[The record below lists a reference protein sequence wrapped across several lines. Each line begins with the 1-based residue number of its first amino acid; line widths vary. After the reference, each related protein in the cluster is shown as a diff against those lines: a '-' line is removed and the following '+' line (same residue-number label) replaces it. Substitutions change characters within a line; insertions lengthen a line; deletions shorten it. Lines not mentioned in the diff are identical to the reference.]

1 MRPKKNG
8 AEVCQNE
15 YIKAMLVPYAERSLA
30 KANRAEVE
38 AHLTECQFCRE
49 EVRRLHDLMR
59 PLSELAKSG
68 FKPVYDAHP
77 THEQL
82 FRYSVNDRQQS
93 QEEQRNIRL
102 HIFMCNDC
110 SKEIQLIKQVEH
122 DFEGISATDS
132 SRWTIP
138 PVLRNLL
145 VSPSRTS
152 VIVENALEE
161 HIPNIERLRALMQKI
176 NLHLVGVVAA
186 VILLMFI
193 CLSFIT
199 CGSGD
204 DEPQAKVSPSPSASA
219 TVAQEVVPEEWVA
232 LPLGDFSP
240 VKACTVLSS
249 QNIAYRSSRGR
260 LEVKSVDLEKAQV
273 AVSKYSQGDNPPET
287 TLALEDSSESS
298 NYAQEQASTSEDS
311 SGFTSEEPPTDSSYN
326 SAAVEEQPAASTSR
340 TLADNSPAAPPSS
353 PSVSPAAQAAP
364 AAVSPSVKTFS
375 QPRVAVPARRAVVR
389 PVYSAQPK
397 VKAKVAS
404 RPRRAYDTAAYQPAP
419 SPTSKVV
426 PKNHPGDGPTPISA
440 SYIAGSNHP
449 ESTPRSSVAPSPAII
464 RPGSDVT
471 VSSMRRHT
479 PKTEYTAEATA
490 VAEEPTPQNGNI
502 VGGNTY
508 DEADNVTNRDTIE

>member
-1 MRPKKNG
+1 MRPKKNS

-82 FRYSVNDRQQS
+82 FRYSFNDKRQS
-93 QEEQRNIRL
+93 KEEQRNIRL
-102 HIFMCNDC
+102 HIFMCSDC

-122 DFEGISATDS
+122 DFEGLSAADS
-132 SRWTIP
+132 SRWTMP
-138 PVLRNLL
+138 PVLRNLFA
-145 VSPSRTS
+145 SPSRTS

-161 HIPNIERLRALMQKI
+161 RIPNIERLRAIMQKV

-186 VILLMFI
+186 IILLMFI

-204 DEPQAKVSPSPSASA
+204 DEQQAKVSPSPSNSVAASEA
-219 TVAQEVVPEEWVA
+219 KVKEEWVV

-240 VKACTVLSS
+240 VEACTVLSS
-249 QNIAYRSSRGR
+249 QNIAYRSARGR
-260 LEVKSVDLEKAQV
+260 LEVKNIDLEKAQA
-273 AVSKYSQGDNPPET
+273 AVNKYREGYNLPES
-287 TLALEDSSESS
+287 TLAMEDGSAQDNYVEEEPSASED
-298 NYAQEQASTSEDS
+298 NYDSTSEETSANSDYS
-311 SGFTSEEPPTDSSYN
+311 SNATEDEPNAERYT
-326 SAAVEEQPAASTSR
+326 AV
-340 TLADNSPAAPPSS
+340 ADNSSTESTSAAPVAIAPQS
-353 PSVSPAAQAAP
+353 AAAP
-364 AAVSPSVKTFS
+364 THHSAKIFS
-375 QPRVAVPARRAVVR
+375 QPRVAVPAHRAGVR

-404 RPRRAYDTAAYQPAP
+404 RPTRAYDTAAYQPAP
-419 SPTSKVV
+419 SPVSKASNKVA
-426 PKNHPGDGPTPISA
+426 PGAGPTPISA
-440 SYIAGSNHP
+440 SYVAGSNHP
-449 ESTPRSSVAPSPAII
+449 ESSPRSAVAPSPAII

-471 VSSMRRHT
+471 VSSMRRHAS
-479 PKTEYTAEATA
+479 KTEYATDNA
-490 VAEEPTPQNGNI
+490 VAAEEIAPRNENV

-508 DEADNVTNRDTIE
+508 DDADSVTNRDTIE

>member
-1 MRPKKNG
+1 
-8 AEVCQNE
+8 
-15 YIKAMLVPYAERSLA
+15 MLVPYAERSLA

-82 FRYSVNDRQQS
+82 FRYSVGDRQQS
-93 QEEQRNIRL
+93 KEEQRNIRL
-102 HIFMCNDC
+102 HIFMCGDC
-110 SKEIQLIKQVEH
+110 GKEIQLIKQVEH
-122 DFEGISATDS
+122 DFEGLSAEDS
-132 SRWTIP
+132 SRWTMP
-138 PVLRNLL
+138 PVLRNLFA
-145 VSPSRTS
+145 SPSRTS

-161 HIPNIERLRALMQKI
+161 RIPNIERLRAIMQKV

-186 VILLMFI
+186 IILLMFI

-204 DEPQAKVSPSPSASA
+204 DEQQAKVSPSPSSSA
-219 TVAQEVVPEEWVA
+219 VATKTAVKEEWVV

-240 VKACTVLSS
+240 VEACTVLSS
-249 QNIAYRSSRGR
+249 QDIAYRSTRGR
-260 LEVKSVDLEKAQV
+260 LEVKDVDLERAQA
-273 AVSKYSQGDNPPET
+273 AVNKYREGYNLPESA
-287 TLALEDSSESS
+287 LALEDSSTQDSYAEEQPSVS
-298 NYAQEQASTSEDS
+298 EDNYDSASTETS
-311 SGFTSEEPPTDSSYN
+311 SDPVDYN
-326 SAAVEEQPAASTSR
+326 SAAVEEESNTNNYAVA
-340 TLADNSPAAPPSS
+340 ADNGSAEE
-353 PSVSPAAQAAP
+353 PSVSVAVAPKSVQATTTR
-364 AAVSPSVKTFS
+364 SHKTFS
-375 QPRVAVPARRAVVR
+375 QPRVAVPAHRAVVR

-404 RPRRAYDTAAYQPAP
+404 RPTRAYDTAAYQPAP
-419 SPTSKVV
+419 SPVSKASKKVS
-426 PKNHPGDGPTPISA
+426 PGDGPTPISA
-440 SYIAGSNHP
+440 SYVAGSNHP
-449 ESTPRSSVAPSPAII
+449 ESTPRSAVAPSPAII

-479 PKTEYTAEATA
+479 SKTEHAAESTVA
-490 VAEEPTPQNGNI
+490 AEEHTSKNENM

-508 DEADNVTNRDTIE
+508 DDADSVTNRDTIE